1 MRRIK
6 KRSTLDEINKDIIVI
21 SSLFMTFVIIGSL
34 INKFF
39 PQYIDV
45 VHEKITYTANYYNS
59 NIDLKEVLMSNLK
72 MDLVLLLGM
81 SIGSATIILSP
92 IAFIIFA
99 LKGMS
104 IGYTIN
110 SFVIAMKLSSFK
122 IVLITLIKFMVVLP
136 GMLILA
142 LISFRYLV
150 KVIDEVKNQNKLNY
164 TYLIKRYLMN
174 SAIIIMLTISV
185 QTILN
190 TISIVTLKIF

>member
-1 MRRIK
+1 LRRIK

-39 PQYIDV
+39 PQYIDLV
-45 VHEKITYTANYYNS
+45 QEKIIYTASYYNS
-59 NIDLKEVLMSNLK
+59 NIDLKEVLMSNFK
-72 MDLVLLLGM
+72 MDLVLLLVM

-92 IAFIIFA
+92 IALIVFA

-110 SFVIAMKLSSFK
+110 SFIIAMKLSSFK

-150 KVIDEVKNQNKLNY
+150 KVIDEVKKQNKLNY
-164 TYLIKRYLMN
+164 IYLIKRYLMN